1 MPPNT
6 HHCCSAAT
14 AYTTLRPASPGILL
28 APRLNS
34 GRRFTA
40 RDLLELRIESRGH
53 SADIPPQIGM
63 ACGRPL
69 QIRFEQ
75 RTNRADG
82 EGKHRSVDPGGHAT
96 HEERLVAEIGR
107 HRLDRADSDRGDLVG
122 GVT

>member
-14 AYTTLRPASPGILL
+14 AYATLRPTSPGDLL

-34 GRRFTA
+34 GRRFAT
-40 RDLLELRIESRGH
+40 RDLLEFRIESRGH
-53 SADIPPQIGM
+53 PPDIPPQIGM

-82 EGKHRSVDPGGHAT
+82 ESKHRRVDAGGHAA
-96 HEERLVAEIGR
+96 HEERLVAEI
-107 HRLDRADSDRGDLVG
+107 
-122 GVT
+122 